1 MRLTRRG
8 RLTATVAALLLVGTF
23 SAYLLLRTPVGTALG
38 LTAGPPC
45 TLTLGEDT
53 LEWSREQAMTAT
65 TVAGVGTRIGASVNG
80 VAKAVARSLEPQ
92 PAAAL
97 PVEVAREI
105 YRGLPETATPD
116 RRAVR
121 VAQALLGHDG
131 GALSCV
137 LPITESV
144 NGEEAGEVPG
154 ALGLTPRADGMRL
167 AMRSVFGKQ
176 ALGGFDP
183 EGVDSGHVEGSAHY
197 EGRAIDVF
205 FRPVTPENQRLGWQQ
220 ANWSVAHADRLD
232 LATVI
237 FDARIWSA
245 RRSIEGWR
253 DYSYPGG
260 TDNPVLLHEDHVHVD
275 VVATG
280 PSAAS

>member
-8 RLTATVAALLLVGTF
+8 RLAATVTSLGLLVALV
-23 SAYLLLRTPVGTALG
+23 AYLLLRTPVGTALG
-38 LTAGPPC
+38 LTTGPPC
-45 TLTLGEDT
+45 TLSLGDDT

-80 VAKAVARSLEPQ
+80 VAEAVARSLEPE
-92 PAAAL
+92 PEAAL
-97 PVEVAREI
+97 PVEAARQV
-105 YRGLPETATPD
+105 YRSLPDTATPD
-116 RRAVR
+116 PQAVH
-121 VAQALLGHDG
+121 VAQSLLGHHG
-131 GALSCV
+131 GALACV
-137 LPITESV
+137 LPFTDSV
-144 NGEEAGEVPG
+144 SDGPGETPGE
-154 ALGLTPRADGMRL
+154 LGLTPRADGMRL

-183 EGVDSGHVEGSAHY
+183 EGVDSGHMEGSAHY

-253 DYSYPGG
+253 DYIYPGG

-280 PSAAS
+280 PPAAS

>member
-8 RLTATVAALLLVGTF
+8 RLAATVTSLGLLVALV
-23 SAYLLLRTPVGTALG
+23 AYLLLRTPVGTALG
-38 LTAGPPC
+38 LTTGPPC
-45 TLTLGEDT
+45 ILSLGDDT

-65 TVAGVGTRIGASVNG
+65 TVAGVGTQIGASVNS
-80 VAKAVARSLEPQ
+80 VADAVARSLEPE
-92 PAAAL
+92 PEAAL
-97 PVEVAREI
+97 PVEAARQV
-105 YRGLPETATPD
+105 YRSLPDTATPD
-116 RRAVR
+116 EHAVQ
-121 VAQALLGHDG
+121 VARALLGHRG

-137 LPITESV
+137 LPVTDSIS
-144 NGEEAGEVPG
+144 NQPGEAPG
-154 ALGLTPRADGMRL
+154 ALGLTPRADGVRL

-245 RRSIEGWR
+245 RRSMEGWR

-280 PSAAS
+280 TPAAS